1 MIVKLIERGVSWQS
15 THVLNAAK
23 LVQNPPD
30 REINMKLVERSYLRR
45 QRKAAVEYFTAKGS
59 CCDQYFIF
67 GARNHVFASADDVC
81 LSLVC

>member
-1 MIVKLIERGVSWQS
+1 MVIKLTESGVSWQS

-45 QRKAAVEYFTAKGS
+45 QRKAAIEDF
-59 CCDQYFIF
+59 
-67 GARNHVFASADDVC
+67 ARNATTLRRTKYCERQLLWPVFHVWGS
-81 LSLVC
+81 

>member
-45 QRKAAVEYFTAKGS
+45 QRKAAVEYFT
-59 CCDQYFIF
+59 
-67 GARNHVFASADDVC
+67 RNTTALRRTKHRKRQ
-81 LSLVC
+81 LQ